1 MTEQIRQEIN
11 SCIAAIAQG
20 DELALERLSY
30 LVSAR
35 MLSVAQS
42 VVKSRAV
49 AEEVVQD
56 SFLRIY
62 RNAGSFHR
70 GTNGYA
76 WICKITQNLAL
87 NRLRSERSNAA
98 ENIDNFFFW
107 ASDVNVAAQST
118 AELTVREAMTVLT
131 PFEQRVIYQRYFM
144 DFTVR
149 DSAASLGKSRS
160 TVERAAKSAE
170 EKMKKFLEHGTK
182 FN

>member
-1 MTEQIRQEIN
+1 MRQQIN

-20 DELALERLSY
+20 DELALERLSC

-62 RNAGSFHR
+62 RNAGSFR
-70 GTNGYA
+70 RNSNGYA
-76 WICKITQNLAL
+76 WICKITQNQAL

-98 ENIDNFFFW
+98 ENIDDFFFL
-107 ASDVNVAAQST
+107 ASDVDVAAQSE
-118 AELTVREAMTVLT
+118 AELTVREAMQVLA

-144 DFTVR
+144 DFTLR
-149 DSAASLGKSRS
+149 DSAASLGRS
-160 TVERAAKSAE
+160 LSAVDRALKSAE
-170 EKMKKFLEHGTK
+170 TKMRNFLNGGTK
-182 FN
+182 PL